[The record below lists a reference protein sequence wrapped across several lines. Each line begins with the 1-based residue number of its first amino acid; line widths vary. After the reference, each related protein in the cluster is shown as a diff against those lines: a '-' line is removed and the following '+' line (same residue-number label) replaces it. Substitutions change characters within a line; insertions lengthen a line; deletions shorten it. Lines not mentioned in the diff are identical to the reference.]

1 MLEDLIESL
10 ITDRTSADVK
20 RAVYL
25 NTLWDARAQKWRGT
39 AEEFAEWKSGP
50 RGAYGAADLNRV
62 MQAVSFLAGRLERY
76 GYRIAPDGKPVL
88 PAYTVRLL
96 HEPQNGGSVSGGGV
110 FYKGDLV
117 TVQANPS
124 EKYDFSMWTE
134 SGEMVSENRIY
145 SFSAEAPRNLK
156 ALFSLK
162 TFFINVSIDPPGS
175 GEVAGSGRYTID
187 TLATLHAVANDDFA
201 FTAWTENG
209 ITVSESAEYQF
220 TAERD
225 RNLVAVLTEIF
236 TISVGLN
243 NEDGGSVAGA
253 GRYLN
258 GAPVT
263 VSVTVGEGF
272 VFTGWMENG
281 TVVSVEETYTFIAS
295 QSRNLIAELAKL
307 YTITGLISPDGSGS
321 VQGGGVYRE
330 GASVTLSA
338 LPNEDYRFL
347 AWMEDGEQVSEDAV
361 YTFTASSD
369 RVLTALFEEIPIYLI
384 SVIADPEGGGA
395 VSGGGRYR
403 EGASV
408 TLTRTLNEGYRFLGW
423 YDASDGTLLGEDES
437 YTFTAEKELAIAAKY
452 EIIPVYHIV
461 VLVFPE
467 AAGTVAG
474 DGFYLEGSTVTLTRT
489 IHSGYR
495 FLGWYDAENTL
506 ISSAETCTFTA
517 ERDATITAKYEKIP
531 VYSITLSVDP
541 EQNGW
546 GTVSG
551 AGTYQQGQT
560 VTVTATPEDGY
571 EFAAWKENGTA
582 VSTNASYTFT
592 ATKNTEL
599 LAFFKVQSRLPSG
612 YTELTY
618 IQSGNGQYINTGI
631 VPPYVVAAGQKIDTK
646 VVLDVE
652 PLNAASDYEYYF
664 GCRNTYRGGS
674 NNRIY
679 NSYYMIWRGTS
690 ASYALANAGLGSM
703 NGTTI
708 NNKNT
713 TQRIIVT
720 VDGPNAKA
728 SIDGVSVTT
737 GSLQAYMPPITL
749 LAVNHDSYGTV
760 SANMPMAARIFSCQI
775 YKAGVLVRDFVPCKD
790 STGAAGLYDLV
801 NALFYKS
808 ASASNFLA
816 GPEI

>member
-76 GYRIAPDGKPVL
+76 GYRIASDGKPVL
-88 PAYTVRLL
+88 PAYTIRLL

-134 SGEMVSENRIY
+134 GGKMVSENRIY
-145 SFSAEAPRNLK
+145 SFPAEAPRDLK

-162 TFFINVSIDPPGS
+162 TFLISVSIDPPGS
-175 GEVAGSGRYTID
+175 GEVVGSGRYTID
-187 TLATLHAVANDDFA
+187 TLVTLHAVANDDFA

-243 NEDGGSVAGA
+243 YEDGGSAAGA

-258 GAPVT
+258 GTSVT

-295 QSRNLIAELAKL
+295 QSRNLIAELVKL

-347 AWMEDGEQVSEDAV
+347 AWMEDGEQVSGDAV
-361 YTFTASSD
+361 YTFTVGSD
-369 RVLTALFEEIPIYLI
+369 RVLTALFEEISIYLI
-384 SVIADPEGGGA
+384 SVIVDPEGGGA

-423 YDASDGTLLGEDES
+423 YDA
-437 YTFTAEKELAIAAKY
+437 
-452 EIIPVYHIV
+452 
-461 VLVFPE
+461 
-467 AAGTVAG
+467 
-474 DGFYLEGSTVTLTRT
+474 
-489 IHSGYR
+489 
-495 FLGWYDAENTL
+495 ENTL

-517 ERDATITAKYEKIP
+517 ERDATITAKYEEIP

-571 EFAAWKENGTA
+571 EFAAWKENGMT
-582 VSTNASYTFT
+582 VSTSASYTFT
-592 ATKNTEL
+592 VTKNTEL
-599 LAFFKVQSRLPSG
+599 LAIFKVKSRLPSG

-618 IQSGNGQYINTGI
+618 IQSGNGQFINTGI
-631 VPPYVVAAGQKIDTK
+631 VPPYVVATGQKIDTK

-652 PLNAASDYEYYF
+652 PLNAASNYEYYF
-664 GCRNTYRGGS
+664 GCRRTYRGGS
-674 NNRIY
+674 NNSTY
-679 NSYYMIWRGTS
+679 NSYYMIWRGAS

-737 GSLQAYMPPITL
+737 GSLQTKDMPPITL

-760 SANMPMAARIFSCQI
+760 SANMPMAAKIFSCQI

-790 STGAAGLYDLV
+790 STGTAGLYDLV